1 MSALSTNIITAIT
14 AHLEALKTAQVLKA
28 YLVQDFRENLL
39 EKDLPAYPCAILMPP
54 AVDSVEESRQTNLRT
69 FTFDLVV
76 VQKKDNLSGANA
88 IGELIE
94 AIIDEFDNDPTLGG
108 AADGGLPPGSSVPD
122 EVTSADGTFIVF
134 AVTLRPRAL
143 KNLTF

>member
-1 MSALSTNIITAIT
+1 MSALSTNIITTIT
-14 AHLEALKTAQVLKA
+14 GHLASLKTANVLKA

-39 EKDLPAYPCAILMPP
+39 ENDLPAYPCAILMPP

-69 FTFDLVV
+69 YTFDIVV
-76 VQKKDNLSGANA
+76 VQKKENLSGTNA

-108 AADGGLPPGSSVPD
+108 TATGGVPPGSSVPD